1 MDVIAI
7 VIFAIVGRSSHA
19 EGTDLLGVFRTAWPF
34 LVGALLGMLAG
45 RIWRA
50 PATPTSGIAIWLG
63 ALVAGM
69 LLRYATGG
77 GVQFS
82 FVLVAGIVLA
92 LFLIGWRAAYALI
105 RRAAHRPARP
115 TA

>member
-19 EGTDLLGVFRTAWPF
+19 EGTDLLGVFHTAWPF
-34 LVGALLGMLAG
+34 LVGALIGLLAG
-45 RIWRA
+45 RVWRA
-50 PATPTSGIAIWLG
+50 PGTLNSGVFVWLG

-69 LLRYATGG
+69 LLRYASGG
-77 GVQFS
+77 GIQLS
-82 FVLVAGIVLA
+82 FVIVAGIVLA

-115 TA
+115 TT